1 MNWQRFRAEIIAFC
15 RKAGKELLLSGV
27 RGCLCGA
34 GVGFFLLLRL
44 GFPKDAELAGY
55 ISGLFVVAGLKLGL
69 SWWVVRRFAA
79 PIVSRVRNS
88 YRSSLRDAK

>member
-1 MNWQRFRAEIIAFC
+1 MRLAEIVALLE
-15 RKAGKELLLSGV
+15 KVGKELLFSCV

-34 GVGFFLLLRL
+34 GVGFFLFLRL

-69 SWWVVRRFAA
+69 SLWAIRHLAG
-79 PIVSRVRNS
+79 PIISRLRNS
-88 YRSSLRDAK
+88 I